1 MDVALE
7 ILPQEVGRRRT
18 AGERLTLVDVRE
30 ANEWGTARI
39 EGSEWIPMN
48 SVPAALGRLEAQ
60 ADESL
65 LVVLC
70 HHGVRSLNVVA
81 WLRNQGVHNCTS
93 MAGGIDRWSREVD
106 ATVPRY

>member
-7 ILPQEVGRRRT
+7 MVPKEVVRRRA
-18 AGERLTLVDVRE
+18 AGETLTLVDVRE
-30 ANEWGTARI
+30 ANEWALARI
-39 EGSEWIPMN
+39 DGSEWIPMN
-48 SVPAALGRLEAQ
+48 MVPASLVRLEAQ
-60 ADESL
+60 ADDSL

-81 WLRNQGVHNCTS
+81 WLRNQGVSNCTS

-106 ATVPRY
+106 PTVPRY